1 MPLHCYSIL
10 WLRFFLLFE
19 FFADSS
25 VQVPAKRSRGSRD
38 QAYSEGYF
46 FFLGIGY
53 LDWYLIEVIQDF
65 KLLLVFL
72 VSSV

>member
-38 QAYSEGYF
+38 QAYSEGYLF
-46 FFLGIGY
+46 IYFVLELDIWIGI
-53 LDWYLIEVIQDF
+53 
-65 KLLLVFL
+65 
-72 VSSV
+72 